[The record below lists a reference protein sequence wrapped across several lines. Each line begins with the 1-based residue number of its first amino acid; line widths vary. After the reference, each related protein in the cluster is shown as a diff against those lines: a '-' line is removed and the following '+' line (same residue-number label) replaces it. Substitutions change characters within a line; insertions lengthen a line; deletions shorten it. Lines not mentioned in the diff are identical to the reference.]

1 MLLFHRDRPKF
12 LWVCFRLT
20 VTSQLRCGSADPYSL
35 RTRLER
41 ALRIPRP
48 SCAPSHA
55 DTELCCIPAT
65 LKSAHSALAAS
76 SAQVRPKAPICC
88 QDFEF
93 LSQQHLLIIEPAPY
107 SRFPFAQWL
116 WPQVDFLLRTR
127 LKLLLCFLCKL
138 TLQLLSRWN
147 IHVLRH
153 PSSLYRAWMC
163 MWINSGVSTAACTNV
178 AVCLQTKS
186 RGSLLESAS
195 WLLLVPFETDER
207 PASLETS

>member
-147 IHVLRH
+147 IH
-153 PSSLYRAWMC
+153 
-163 MWINSGVSTAACTNV
+163 
-178 AVCLQTKS
+178 
-186 RGSLLESAS
+186 
-195 WLLLVPFETDER
+195 
-207 PASLETS
+207 PASTGTGCVCELTVVWVLQLALMWQSVFKPKAGEVSWKVPAGYSWFLLKQMKDLPL